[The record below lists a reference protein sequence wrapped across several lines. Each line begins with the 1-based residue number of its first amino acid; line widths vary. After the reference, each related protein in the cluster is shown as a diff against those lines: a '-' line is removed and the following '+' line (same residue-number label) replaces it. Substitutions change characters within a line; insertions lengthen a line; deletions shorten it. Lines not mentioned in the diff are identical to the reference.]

1 MKPKT
6 KIEQLRACMAAGDWR
21 AAISIAAK
29 FPRLGAIR
37 GAVLD
42 AQMAF
47 TNPRFAQQIGKNP
60 EALIDAGR
68 AALVAQYAPR
78 PE

>member
-1 MKPKT
+1 MKPRT
-6 KIEQLRACMAAGDWR
+6 KIEQLREYMAAEDWR
-21 AAISIAAK
+21 SAMRMASK
-29 FPRLGAIR
+29 FPRLGTIR

-47 TNPRFAQQIGKNP
+47 TNPRFAEQIGKNP
-60 EALIDAGR
+60 QVLIEAGR

-78 PE
+78 GD